1 MRRSDRKPSQQEP
14 SSPHGDNQ
22 IVAWCYDADVDPLFV
37 RVDARDNVAIVVNPE
52 GLEAGARFA
61 NGLALRDRIPQS
73 HKIAL
78 SDLAA
83 GQPVIRYGETI
94 GRLNRDLPAGSWV
107 REEMIDLPRAPALD
121 ELALATRVP
130 APLPRLEGQ
139 TFEGYRNADGS
150 AGTKNI
156 LGITTTVQCV
166 APTVDFA
173 VKRIKQELLPRFPNV
188 DDVVAITHTYGCGVA
203 IDAPG
208 AAVPIR
214 TLGYISRHANF
225 GGAPLVVSLGCEKL
239 QPERM
244 LPGGTLRSYGAAQ
257 LPVLEADP
265 YVVKLQDRDLRGFG
279 EMIGAILRYAEQ
291 RLAEL
296 DRRRRQTIPA
306 SELVVGLQCGGSDAF
321 SGVTCN
327 PAVGYA
333 ADLLVR
339 AGATVMF
346 SEVTEVR
353 DAVHLLT
360 PRCVSETVAR
370 DLIAE
375 MRWYDEYLG
384 RGQAD
389 RSANPTPGN
398 KRGGLANVVEKALG
412 SVAKAGTSA
421 LVSVASQG
429 RRAATRGLV
438 FAATPA
444 SDFICGTQQLASMN
458 MHVFTTGE
466 GSPYGLALVP
476 VVKVSSRTALAE
488 RWHDLIDIDAGRI
501 ATGQA
506 TLEEVGWEIFQFLL
520 DVASGRKRTWADH
533 WGLHNALA
541 PFNPGPVT

>member
-1 MRRSDRKPSQQEP
+1 MGLSVIQRPNCVTLR
-14 SSPHGDNQ
+14 
-22 IVAWCYDADVDPLFV
+22 CVDPLRIQV
-37 RVDARDNVAIVVNPE
+37 HSKDNVAIVVNPE
-52 GLEAGARFA
+52 GLAAGVAFSD
-61 NGLALRDRIPQS
+61 GLKLVESIPQS
-73 HKIAL
+73 HKVAL
-78 SDLAA
+78 KRFAQGD
-83 GQPVIRYGETI
+83 PIIRYGEVI
-94 GRLNRDLPAGSWV
+94 GTANREIPVGGWIREDMLNLPV
-107 REEMIDLPRAPALD
+107 APPLD
-121 ELALATRVP
+121 QLSLATAVP
-130 APLPRLEGQ
+130 QPLAPLAGH
-139 TFEGYRNADGS
+139 TFEGYRNADGTV
-150 AGTKNI
+150 GTKNI

-166 APTVDFA
+166 APTVDYA
-173 VKRIKQELLPRFPNV
+173 VRRIKAELLPRFPNV

-208 AAVPIR
+208 AGIPIR
-214 TLGYISRHANF
+214 TLGHISRHANF
-225 GGAPLVVSLGCEKL
+225 GGSPLVVSLGCEKL
-239 QPERM
+239 QPMR
-244 LPGGTLRSYGAAQ
+244 LFPGENLRPFNNSTF
-257 LPVLEADP
+257 PIFNEDP
-265 YVVKLQDRDLRGFG
+265 YVVRLQDADLRGFG
-279 EMIGAILRYAEQ
+279 DMISAIMRFAEK
-291 RLAEL
+291 RLEEL
-296 DRRRRQTIPA
+296 NRRQRTTCPA
-306 SELVVGLQCGGSDAF
+306 SDLNVGLQCGGSDAF

-339 AGATVMF
+339 SGASVMF

-360 PRCVSETVAR
+360 PRCATEDIAR
-370 DLIAE
+370 DLIRE

-384 RGQAD
+384 RGGAD

-398 KRGGLANVVEKALG
+398 KRGGLSNVVEKALG

-421 LVSVASQG
+421 ISMVASHG
-429 RRAATRGLV
+429 DKVTAKGLT

-466 GSPYGLALVP
+466 GTPYGLALVP

-488 RWHDLIDIDAGRI
+488 RWHDLIDVDAGRI

-506 TLEEVGWEIFQFLL
+506 TIESVGWELYRFLL
-520 DVASGRKRTWADH
+520 DVASGRKKTWADH